1 MYSVLILEDEK
12 IQRNAIEL
20 ILKNSYPEWNVSCA
34 ASYHDAV
41 SLLDTDNFWILFY
54 PMRKMPS
61 PDLILVL

>member
-34 ASYHDAV
+34 AQKDIS
-41 SLLDTDNFWILFY
+41 
-54 PMRKMPS
+54 
-61 PDLILVL
+61 